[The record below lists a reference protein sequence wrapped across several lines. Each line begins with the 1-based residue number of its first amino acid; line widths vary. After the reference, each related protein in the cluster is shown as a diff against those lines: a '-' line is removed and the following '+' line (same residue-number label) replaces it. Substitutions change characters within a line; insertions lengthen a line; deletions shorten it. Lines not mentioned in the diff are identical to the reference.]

1 MSKTLYYDHFAW
13 QASIPFDCP
22 LCGVHIPPG
31 ERHECSNPKPLP
43 ATAPKQPARRKKNAT
58 TPDHL

>member
-1 MSKTLYYDHFAW
+1 MTPRPYYDHFRW

-31 ERHECSNPKPLP
+31 VVHECSNPKPKSQ
-43 ATAPKQPARRKKNAT
+43 KQPSKHRQQGSIKKR
-58 TPDHL
+58 